1 MWQFMQNKKTIL
13 NSLIIGY
20 FVIAFFEVLA
30 EYIVQK
36 PLICSLKPAMPLF
49 LILIYCI
56 DSEKRNL
63 IFIFALLLSSLT
75 NLLFIPDIP
84 TFLFYGILVFT
95 LHRIVSIYLIFSLQK
110 VIDYIPIVIATSPFL
125 LIFFYLFSETV
136 EIPQN
141 SFYIIIIQ
149 NILISLFAG
158 IALSSYVMNDNKQN
172 SILLISAL
180 LFVMLQFVVFV
191 EKYFLTNEFEELF
204 RPMAMTL
211 NALAF
216 FSFYKYVVTTEQS
229 NNNGLS

>member
-1 MWQFMQNKKTIL
+1 MKNKKNILYVLTIC
-13 NSLIIGY
+13 Y
-20 FVIAFFEVLA
+20 FIIAFFEVVA
-30 EYIVQK
+30 EYIVEK
-36 PLICSLKPAMPLF
+36 PIICSLKPLIP
-49 LILIYCI
+49 LILIVIYYI
-56 DSEKRNL
+56 DSERRNL
-63 IFIFALLLSSLT
+63 IFVFALLLSSLT
-75 NLLFIPDIP
+75 NILFIPDTP
-84 TFLFYGILVFT
+84 TCLFYGVLVFT
-95 LHRIVSIYLIFSLQK
+95 LHRIISIYLIFSLQK
-110 VIDYIPIVIATSPFL
+110 VIDYIPVIIATSPFL
-125 LIFFYLFSETV
+125 LIFFYLFSETS

-141 SFYIIIIQ
+141 SFYVIIAQ

-180 LFVMLQFVVFV
+180 LFVMLQFVIFV

-216 FSFYKYVVTTEQS
+216 FSFYKYVVTAEQS